1 MRSSCVSPK
10 DFKATAPESKQ
21 HPTSCTRA
29 NSQWREKRSS
39 EKIRKRD
46 LSLLVVGNVLANDSD
61 SMQTYTSATNEL
73 FRLSRKY
80 WVSRLVLR
88 QLCTR
93 ALTYFSLFVFL
104 SFFFVHSKRS
114 PRVSSARFVT
124 TRDLFS
130 RRTRSS
136 VRDIQIY
143 ESIECIYNIYI
154 YIFYTHVYIYVYTI
168 HMYLRT
174 YGQLRVDRRN
184 HVSSR
189 IRLIGRA

>member
-21 HPTSCTRA
+21 HPASCTRA

-61 SMQTYTSATNEL
+61 SMQTYTSAANEL
-73 FRLSRKY
+73 FRLSRK
-80 WVSRLVLR
+80 VPGIPTCPQATVHA
-88 QLCTR
+88 R
-93 ALTYFSLFVFL
+93 ALTYLSLFL
-104 SFFFVHSKRS
+104 SFFFVHSKRN

-130 RRTRSS
+130 RRTRNS
-136 VRDIQIY
+136 VRGIQIY

-154 YIFYTHVYIYVYTI
+154 FFI
-168 HMYLRT
+168 HMYIYIYIYTYTQYICTYVRT
-174 YGQLRVDRRN
+174 AN
-184 HVSSR
+184 
-189 IRLIGRA
+189 